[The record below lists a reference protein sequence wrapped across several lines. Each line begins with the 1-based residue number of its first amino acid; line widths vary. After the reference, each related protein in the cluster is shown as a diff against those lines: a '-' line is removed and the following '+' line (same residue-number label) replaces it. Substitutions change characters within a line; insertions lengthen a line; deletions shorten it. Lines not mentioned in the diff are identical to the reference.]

1 MCGCL
6 CVSVCTGALVCIHND
21 VVVIVFMLTC
31 FCSCVFVIVFLVG
44 MEGRGGSVWSVYVSV
59 HTYVTPLGH

>member
-1 MCGCL
+1 MCVCL

-44 MEGRGGSVWSVYVSV
+44 MEGRGGGAVCGVFTSVCT
-59 HTYVTPLGH
+59 HM